1 MRGIAVLKNLLAELA
16 FGAGL
21 ALAASV
27 ASPVLADEIEVI
39 DARLSAAEEGAILA
53 ADFAFELGPRLAE
66 VVTNG
71 VPLYFVVEFELTRP
85 RWYWFDEK
93 TAAKRLQLRLSYHPL
108 SRQYRLSTGVL
119 QQNYPTLEDALK
131 VLRRVRNW
139 LVVDRSVGLAEAN
152 YDAAVRMRLD
162 VALLP
167 KPFQLSAITS
177 RELNLESPWRRFIFR
192 PPAMLAAPA
201 PAPVESREAKESKDM
216 REVKGEVRDAKDA
229 KDAMEPR
236 EAEPK

>member
-1 MRGIAVLKNLLAELA
+1 MRGIAVLNKLLAGFA
-16 FGAGL
+16 CGAGF
-21 ALAASV
+21 ALAV
-27 ASPVLADEIEVI
+27 ALATPALADEVEVA
-39 DARLSAAEEGAILA
+39 DARLSAAEEGVILA

-93 TAAKRLQLRLSYHPL
+93 TASRRLQLRLSYHPL
-108 SRQYRLSTGVL
+108 SRQYRLSTGLL
-119 QQNYPTLEDALK
+119 QQNYPTLEEALK

-139 LVVDRSVGLAEAN
+139 LVVDRSIGLAEAN
-152 YDAAVRMRLD
+152 YEAAVRMRLD
-162 VALLP
+162 VAMLP

-177 RELNLESPWRRFIFR
+177 RELHLESAWKRFSFR
-192 PPAMLAAPA
+192 PPAMLAVPA
-201 PAPVESREAKESKDM
+201 PAPVESRETKEIREAKDVKDARESK
-216 REVKGEVRDAKDA
+216 
-229 KDAMEPR
+229 

>member
-1 MRGIAVLKNLLAELA
+1 MRGIAVLKKLLAGLA
-16 FGAGL
+16 FGAGF
-21 ALAASV
+21 ACAVSV
-27 ASPVLADEIEVI
+27 PSPVLAEEIEVI
-39 DARLSAAEEGAILA
+39 DARLIAAEEGAILG

-108 SRQYRLSTGVL
+108 SRHYRLSTGVL

-139 LVVDRSVGLAEAN
+139 RVVDRSVGLTDAN

-192 PPAMLAAPA
+192 PPAMLTAPV
-201 PAPVESREAKESKDM
+201 PAPVESREARDF
-216 REVKGEVRDAKDA
+216 RDAKDVKDV
-229 KDAMEPR
+229 KDAREPK
-236 EAEPK
+236 EAETR